1 MTTKNDKV
9 QSHPAN
15 AVFALMDDRQFR
27 YSIIRPALEE
37 DKTTIAR
44 LATGKHQLKGFRNIS
59 RAPMSM
65 LLPVISDEANLSA
78 EMAQRILDRWFSTED
93 ELKSLVAAKL
103 QLLGYEPKE
112 SPFDEDGNIKWQM
125 LAKEHADMQYDG
137 TFIEDK
143 DENAVML
150 MSLLLGWFGADDD
163 PEEEGE
169 AAADSDEAAS

>member
-1 MTTKNDKV
+1 MATKNDKV

-27 YSIIRPALEE
+27 YSVIRPALEE
-37 DKTTIAR
+37 DKATISR

-78 EMAQRILDRWFSTED
+78 EMARRILDRWFTKED

-112 SPFDEDGNIKWQM
+112 APFDEEGNVEWQM

-137 TFIEDK
+137 TFIEDQ

-163 PEEEGE
+163 AEEE
-169 AAADSDEAAS
+169 DEATDDTDETSS